1 MFRLVKVLFYLAVLV
16 AAAVVGYAYIG
27 DLSPEQS
34 DVSEPVNLDGS

>member
-1 MFRLVKVLFYLAVLV
+1 MFRLFKLLFYLAIMA

-34 DVSEPVNLDGS
+34 DVSEPVQLDGG